1 MFGAKKMTKE
11 QILVLK
17 ERTSIVFNNE
27 VTLFKRSNLKEVYD
41 NFRNKKL
48 VYFFENEIVDIDL
61 IDFAKEED
69 IEKYIAEK
77 EEDLNDL
84 KGNLIFGIDLSK
96 EQFLKAKKEI
106 YNKLYYSMN
115 EFYNLIFKYEDL
127 FQEKCEKDGKNWQT
141 EKKELLDKALI
152 VDDFIKSLCE

>member
-1 MFGAKKMTKE
+1 MTKE

-48 VYFFENEIVDIDL
+48 VYFFENEIVDIDS

-69 IEKYIAEK
+69 IEKYIAGK
-77 EEDLNDL
+77 EDDLNDL
-84 KGNLIFGIDLSK
+84 KGNLMFGIDLSK

-115 EFYNLIFKYEDL
+115 EFYNLIFKYVNTINNP
-127 FQEKCEKDGKNWQT
+127 FVIFICY
-141 EKKELLDKALI
+141 LLNTHNTLS
-152 VDDFIKSLCE
+152 VLLYFFPYYYHF